1 MPDSPDLGAVRFRK
15 LRDVGD
21 VMNATVALLRENW
34 RELLRSY
41 VAVVAPVALATGI
54 ATGLYMHQMG
64 GLMAD
69 PAAIENDPFAVFSP
83 TYFGILLFG
92 FLGGALTVASASA
105 YVKLYREGQAG
116 SITASGLWE
125 EARELLFPFLGL
137 TLLYG
142 LVVMGSAVIAVVPC
156 LGILAWFAFVIWSL
170 PYYAVTFAVR
180 ALEEDTLAASW
191 QRARELVKGSWLFA
205 FGALLL
211 AGLLFYVILMIV
223 SIPLYVLMIVVGI
236 NSVATDPSAMFSVM
250 GAVVAPLQVVSY
262 AGYLIPLVALFFVHG
277 RLAEELDGTGLYAD
291 LDDLAGLG
299 ESGAEAG
306 RPGPRDATPP
316 STPPPAPDAGPDD
329 GDEAP
334 GAGGFRGGGFRG

>member
-1 MPDSPDLGAVRFRK
+1 MPDFPDLGAVRFRK

-34 RELLRSY
+34 RELLTSY

-64 GLMAD
+64 GLLAD
-69 PAAIENDPFAVFSP
+69 PAAMEDDPFAVFSP

-92 FLGGALTVASASA
+92 ALGGALTVAAASA

-116 SITASGLWE
+116 AITASVLWE
-125 EARELLFPFLGL
+125 EARDLLFPFLGL
-137 TLLYG
+137 SIVYG
-142 LVVMGSAVIAVVPC
+142 LVIMLSAVIAIVPC

-205 FGALLL
+205 GGALLL
-211 AGLLFYVILMIV
+211 AGLLFYVIIMIV
-223 SIPLYVLMIVVGI
+223 SIPLYVMMILVGI
-236 NSVATDPSAMFSVM
+236 NSAATDPSAMFSVM

-299 ESGAEAG
+299 PAAA
-306 RPGPRDATPP
+306 RPAARAAAA
-316 STPPPAPDAGPDD
+316 PPAPSAPEADARPSDREDGP
-329 GDEAP
+329 GT
-334 GAGGFRGGGFRG
+334 GGFRGGGFRG

>member
-1 MPDSPDLGAVRFRK
+1 MPDFPDLGAVRFRK

-34 RELLRSY
+34 RELLTSY

-64 GLMAD
+64 GLLAD
-69 PAAIENDPFAVFSP
+69 PAAMEDDPFAVFSP

-92 FLGGALTVASASA
+92 ALGGALTVAAASA

-116 SITASGLWE
+116 AITASVLWE
-125 EARELLFPFLGL
+125 ETRELLFPFLGL
-137 TLLYG
+137 SIVYG
-142 LVVMGSAVIAVVPC
+142 LVIMLSAVIAIVPC

-205 FGALLL
+205 GGALLL
-211 AGLLFYVILMIV
+211 AGLLFYVIIMIV
-223 SIPLYVLMIVVGI
+223 SIPLYVMMIVVGI
-236 NSVATDPSAMFSVM
+236 NSAATDPSAMFSVM

-299 ESGAEAG
+299 PEA
-306 RPGPRDATPP
+306 DQ
-316 STPPPAPDAGPDD
+316 PDAAAPPTPTAPEADARPSDRQDGP
-329 GDEAP
+329 GT
-334 GAGGFRGGGFRG
+334 GGFRGGGFRG

>member
-1 MPDSPDLGAVRFRK
+1 MPDFPDLGAVRFRK

-34 RELLRSY
+34 RELLTSY

-64 GLMAD
+64 GLLAD
-69 PAAIENDPFAVFSP
+69 PAAMEDDPFAVFSP

-92 FLGGALTVASASA
+92 ALGGALTVAAASA

-116 SITASGLWE
+116 AITASVLWE
-125 EARELLFPFLGL
+125 EARDLLFPFLGL
-137 TLLYG
+137 SIVYG
-142 LVVMGSAVIAVVPC
+142 LVIMLSAVIAIVPC

-205 FGALLL
+205 GGALLL
-211 AGLLFYVILMIV
+211 AGLLFYVIIMIV
-223 SIPLYVLMIVVGI
+223 SIPLYVMMILVGI
-236 NSVATDPSAMFSVM
+236 NSAATDPSAMFSVM

-299 ESGAEAG
+299 PEAD
-306 RPGPRDATPP
+306 RPDARDAAA
-316 STPPPAPDAGPDD
+316 PPAPSAPEADARPSDREDGP
-329 GDEAP
+329 GT
-334 GAGGFRGGGFRG
+334 GGFRGGGFRG

>member
-1 MPDSPDLGAVRFRK
+1 MPDFPDLGAVRFRK

-34 RELLRSY
+34 RELLTSY

-64 GLMAD
+64 GLLAD
-69 PAAIENDPFAVFSP
+69 PAAMEDDPFAVFSP

-92 FLGGALTVASASA
+92 ALGGALTVAAASA

-116 SITASGLWE
+116 AITASVLWE
-125 EARELLFPFLGL
+125 EARDLLFPFLGL
-137 TLLYG
+137 SIVYG
-142 LVVMGSAVIAVVPC
+142 LVIMLSAVIAIVPC

-205 FGALLL
+205 GGALLL
-211 AGLLFYVILMIV
+211 AGLLFYVIIMIV
-223 SIPLYVLMIVVGI
+223 SIPLYVMMILVGI
-236 NSVATDPSAMFSVM
+236 NSAATDPSAMFSVM

-299 ESGAEAG
+299 PEA
-306 RPGPRDATPP
+306 DQ
-316 STPPPAPDAGPDD
+316 PDAAAPPTPTAPEADARPSDRQDGP
-329 GDEAP
+329 GT
-334 GAGGFRGGGFRG
+334 GGFRGGGFRG